1 MTRFDY
7 TATERLFR
15 LHKPADEETGK
26 KLDHLREAAGNLA
39 DLSREY
45 CPESPELT
53 LAIRSLHIASMH
65 AVSAVVMPQPGGTE

>member
-1 MTRFDY
+1 MSKFDY

-15 LHKPADEETGK
+15 LHKPDEETGK
-26 KLDHLREAAGNLA
+26 KLDEMREAAGNLA
-39 DLSREY
+39 DLYREY

-65 AVSAVVMPQPGGTE
+65 AVSAVVMPQPGVNA